1 MHGES
6 ANLLRPIVAG
16 AEPSVVIDPSIGT
29 THEKAGTT
37 RTSEAFL
44 PTEMDFALTALWSV
58 DRPGPWMAIYP
69 LR

>member
-1 MHGES
+1 MHGDS
-6 ANLLRPIVAG
+6 ANLLRPIVAN
-16 AEPSVVIDPSIGT
+16 AEPSAVIDPSS
-29 THEKAGTT
+29 GTT

-44 PTEMDFALTALWSV
+44 PTEMDFPLTALWTV